1 MVNNINNSI
10 NQINE
15 LTNELKDTNSK
26 KEKIMLDL

>member
-1 MVNNINNSI
+1 MVDNINNSI